1 MKKSIIQCIR
11 EFIET
16 YPELKDFKN
25 VFKKVDIDK
34 LEEDATAYMIETV
47 PAEPIIKKYMDGS
60 SIRQTVFALS
70 SREYYTEFDNEG
82 TAAFYDD
89 FSAWVERCNDSHV
102 LPKLPEGME
111 SQSIKL
117 TTNGYLMAAD
127 ADKCQYRIQGILK
140 YYQKP
145 LQGGN

>member
-16 YPELKDFKN
+16 YPELKEFNN
-25 VFKKVDIDK
+25 VLKKVDIDK
-34 LEEDATAYMIETV
+34 LEEDATAYMVETV

-70 SREYYTEFDNEG
+70 SREYYSEFDNEG
-82 TAAFYDD
+82 TAAFYDA
-89 FSAWVERCNDSHV
+89 FSEWVERCDRSGQ
-102 LPKLPEGME
+102 LPKLPDGAEA
-111 SQSIKL
+111 QSIKL

-145 LQGGN
+145 L